1 MPAETLG
8 KSTPVDK
15 DSPIENII
23 VLVQENHSF
32 DDYFGHFGKYA
43 KRTDVESAPDSAT
56 NPGVAQAPTDAGADA
71 GTGDGGGD
79 GGSTQ
84 TLPRLNVHD
93 ARFCPAA

>member
-43 KRTDVESAPDSAT
+43 KRKYNLFVLAMNKREYQSINHS
-56 NPGVAQAPTDAGADA
+56 V
-71 GTGDGGGD
+71 
-79 GGSTQ
+79 
-84 TLPRLNVHD
+84 
-93 ARFCPAA
+93 